1 MNQGQEQQGII
12 MEVIEAKTETNEAAI
27 SLEGNE
33 VDFMNIPNWGQ
44 EIDPRALKDSAKT
57 VGVWCYT
64 VIPFLLALIF
74 IGFRIFLGILH
85 LTALFYG
92 KWKLHRRK
100 DLVQFTEKSLPGVS
114 ILKPLVNSSDPS
126 LFQNLE
132 TFFLLD
138 YPKYEI
144 IFCIQC
150 TESEDSRLKMYVDI
164 LRNKYPFVQ
173 SKVFYGGESV
183 SINPKINNMHPGYKA
198 AIYEFILISDSG
210 IRSKLIYFN
219 AF

>member
-1 MNQGQEQQGII
+1 MYQ
-12 MEVIEAKTETNEAAI
+12 
-27 SLEGNE
+27 
-33 VDFMNIPNWGQ
+33 
-44 EIDPRALKDSAKT
+44 
-57 VGVWCYT
+57 
-64 VIPFLLALIF
+64 LIF
-74 IGFRIFLGILH
+74 LTPKLIIFY
-85 LTALFYG
+85 FFFS

-114 ILKPLVNSSDPS
+114 ILKPLVNSADPS

-150 TESEDSRLKMYVDI
+150 TESEDSRLKMYLDG
-164 LRNKYPFVQ
+164 LRKKYPSVQ

-183 SINPKINNMHPGYKA
+183 SINPKINNMHPQITQSHGPPLA
-198 AIYEFILISDSG
+198 VLTRAPVGVHPVGAVGGLVRFLPLPLGPPVVLSASHSHLVPNG
-210 IRSKLIYFN
+210 FMLSKMAHYHSTN
-219 AF
+219 